1 MHKNLDSKHAI
12 NEISQTRIRMHCTS
26 RYRRFICHWWLEGH
40 QLTNT
45 VEKIYVGGNTETET
59 WVYTDTLDTAVRLHR
74 AVISYENILIV
85 GGFGSSQPLGIIQI
99 IDSINGE
106 TSSGGLLDYK
116 VFNAAVINV
125 NNVIYAFGGK
135 GELGYLLDTWQYYI
149 IPPPASN
156 YTPEPT
162 NNSIC
167 PTNNPTSIS
176 IIPIINDTSNTVIES
191 SDHSKRRNSTTW
203 IVPTI
208 IAFILAFVVIIFII
222 SIIYQKRK
230 QNFKENTC
238 TLIKEQNI
246 QLMDLNDMDK
256 PKTIFITDDCAEIRN
271 KLLKEMRNYHQTM
284 DITHIR
290 HILDDYHLLLQQY
303 NQNEKQVELILNELD
318 ECNAA
323 ECIVLKRNY
332 RNRSDFRS
340 TDSDACSQIIDKIHS
355 FCFHCSHVK
364 RRKTTNEKIIEKNQ
378 NKKSKQSTKMLDV
391 VQDRMEK
398 YSQLFGNA
406 ETFVFGW
413 EFNYIETNSEEKHNI
428 HNNCI
433 NITQK

>member
-1 MHKNLDSKHAI
+1 MVSETLLLATLSPLLIFLTFTNAASNWVTVTVPPLSVKNSAMAVGHYNSSIFLVGGYDQQSQLMEYKIHNNQMINLGTSKLSNTYADGMYYAQY
-12 NEISQTRIRMHCTS
+12 NEIIYMIDGDLISEGDKISIFNMKTQTYTDNWKTNLYDGDGEQCVAAYNNLLFIMGGYNLQITTYYNNLQVLDLCTKIWIPNMPS
-26 RYRRFICHWWLEGH
+26 MKLARREFACIVHPDTEDLYAIGGLHWSEGH

-230 QNFKENTC
+230 QN
-238 TLIKEQNI
+238 
-246 QLMDLNDMDK
+246 
-256 PKTIFITDDCAEIRN
+256 
-271 KLLKEMRNYHQTM
+271 
-284 DITHIR
+284 
-290 HILDDYHLLLQQY
+290 
-303 NQNEKQVELILNELD
+303 
-318 ECNAA
+318 
-323 ECIVLKRNY
+323 
-332 RNRSDFRS
+332 
-340 TDSDACSQIIDKIHS
+340 
-355 FCFHCSHVK
+355 
-364 RRKTTNEKIIEKNQ
+364 
-378 NKKSKQSTKMLDV
+378 
-391 VQDRMEK
+391 
-398 YSQLFGNA
+398 
-406 ETFVFGW
+406 
-413 EFNYIETNSEEKHNI
+413 
-428 HNNCI
+428 
-433 NITQK
+433 